1 MLYNGKPVLRLTWR
15 AQIEELASLNKVWRS
30 VNYDNALDNCNL
42 IADTANNIK
51 NFVKSKHKT
60 NLQQKDTLY
69 FGLTSKFPRFKL
81 SDSGLKR
88 CIKPDKM
95 DCAVVGDIKLQ
106 EMTYQYVFKDE
117 QYVYVMDAEEV
128 KHIYCRDPR
137 KQALWA
143 KDPIQYIK
151 KYNLCYGSTNIT
163 LLSQKTF
170 TYCDS
175 KAEQTDLENILNG
188 TYTSI
193 ITDKELDQYINKTMP
208 VLTQDDVK
216 SICELLDSPDNA
228 TKGLGLK
235 MLFAYNVNETPLTV
249 RTILG
254 TRECLASL
262 SEWNSVGVKQILRS
276 VDWCGFGRFPT
287 SMYNIVQPYNKATYT
302 KTDLDLTKEVYLVAA
317 NNYMKD
323 AIKRLEDSGTLRPYG
338 FNITYEIS

>member
-15 AQIEELASLNKVWRS
+15 ARIEEFACLNNVWRS
-30 VNYDNALDNCNL
+30 VNYDNTLDDCNL
-42 IADTANNIK
+42 IADTAKNIQ
-51 NFVKSKHKT
+51 NFVKNKHRT

-95 DCAVVGDIKLQ
+95 DCAVIGNIELQ
-106 EMTYQYVFKDE
+106 EMTYWYVFEDE
-117 QYVYVMDAEEV
+117 QYVYVMDNENV
-128 KHIYCRDPR
+128 KNVYCRDSI
-137 KQALWA
+137 KLALWM

-151 KYNLCYGSTNIT
+151 KYNLCYGSSNIR
-163 LLSQKTF
+163 LLPQKTF
-170 TYCDS
+170 TYCNS
-175 KAEQTDLENILNG
+175 RAEQIDLQNILNG

-193 ITDKELDQYINKTMP
+193 ITDKELDQYINKAMP

-254 TRECLASL
+254 TREYLASL

-276 VDWCGFGRFPT
+276 VDWSGFGRFPT
-287 SMYNIVQPYNKATYT
+287 AMYNIVQPYNKTTYT
-302 KTDLDLTKEVYLVAA
+302 KADLDLTKEVYLVAA

-323 AIKRLEDSGTLRPYG
+323 AIQRLDDSGILKPYG